1 MCRVPYSFPPSF
13 YQLLSWVDVLAPGPL
28 ARQPPVVHVTA
39 EDVHVLSVA
48 ARLGE
53 ALQVLPEQLPDQ
65 TLIHI

>member
-1 MCRVPYSFPPSF
+1 MG
-13 YQLLSWVDVLAPGPL
+13 APGPL

-39 EDVHVLSVA
+39 EDVHVLGVA
-48 ARLGE
+48 AGLGE